1 MSEERRRQQ
10 RRERQRRRRAS
21 LPPRYQ
27 ASAGGEL
34 QLPGVLGWAQRH
46 GRWWVLLGLM
56 VMLLSVGATLIV
68 SQTGTSGVDDQPRS
82 GSTATV
88 GPSPAAQTT
97 AATATAS
104 ATPAASGTPGI
115 VRSYPAP
122 PALAIDPAK
131 QYEALIRTEKGDV
144 RVQLL
149 AADAPGYV
157 NNFVFLAR
165 NRFFDGLTFH
175 RVIAGFVA
183 QGGDPRG
190 DGTGGPGYRLPP
202 ERNTLA
208 FDTGVLAMATSQEGV
223 SGSQFFITLAP
234 QPQLAEGFTVFGRVV
249 DGMAVVR
256 ALTLRNPQAASQPP
270 GDRILTI
277 EISERG

>member
-1 MSEERRRQQ
+1 MIV
-10 RRERQRRRRAS
+10 
-21 LPPRYQ
+21 
-27 ASAGGEL
+27 GDIG
-34 QLPGVLGWAQRH
+34 
-46 GRWWVLLGLM
+46 
-56 VMLLSVGATLIV
+56 VGA
-68 SQTGTSGVDDQPRS
+68 DDPPLS

-88 GPSPAAQTT
+88 GPSPQ

-104 ATPAASGTPGI
+104 ASPAATGTPGI
-115 VRSYPAP
+115 VRSYAAA
-122 PALAIDPAK
+122 PALQIDAAR

-149 AADAPGYV
+149 AGEAPQHV

-165 NRFFDGLTFH
+165 NRFYEGLTFH

-190 DGTGGPGYRLPP
+190 DGTAGPGYWLPV
-202 ERNTLA
+202 ERNA
-208 FDTGVLAMATSQEGV
+208 VPMEAGALAMAKTGEQV

-249 DGMAVVR
+249 EGFEVVR
-256 ALTLRNPQAASQPP
+256 ALTQREPQRPGQPP
-270 GDRILTI
+270 GDRILAI
-277 EISERG
+277 EISEGPR